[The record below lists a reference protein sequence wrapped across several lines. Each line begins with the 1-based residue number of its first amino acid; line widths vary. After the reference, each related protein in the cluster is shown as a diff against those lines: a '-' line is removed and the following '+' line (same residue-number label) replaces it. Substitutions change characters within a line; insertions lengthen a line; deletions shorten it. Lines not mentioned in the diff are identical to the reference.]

1 MFLTFDTPLNFCDI
15 CDEDKIWFT
24 VFAAPCGH
32 RFCTDCLTTLFGLCT
47 TDEEVYPPRCCTQ
60 TIPLDRVNG
69 GLSRELVETFRAKS
83 IEWETKDRTYCYN
96 TKCAKF
102 IPPKAITL
110 LWNSCWK
117 SPNVNIGSAVTH
129 ALDWSYL
136 LTAAITYLVLAVRN
150 SATFADLAGC
160 LDLAN
165 VVCGMS
171 TIWQEDRDP
180 PTCHQIAAADSSRF
194 DIQSW
199 IMSVRFHRCWRER
212 LVSVSKKADETLSGC
227 VKAMSDNLPIPSSN
241 TFPHAGHFLYRNRN
255 LLRINQLQIIPVT
268 VKLILRIHLKN
279 TECST
284 DQQEQW

>member
-32 RFCTDCLTTLFGLCT
+32 RFCSDCLTTLFGLCT

-83 IEWETKDRTYCYN
+83 IEWETKDRT
-96 TKCAKF
+96 
-102 IPPKAITL
+102 
-110 LWNSCWK
+110 
-117 SPNVNIGSAVTH
+117 AVTH

-136 LTAAITYLVLAVRN
+136 LTAATIYLVLAAPN
-150 SATFADLAGC
+150 SATFAVLAGC

-165 VVCGMS
+165 VV
-171 TIWQEDRDP
+171 
-180 PTCHQIAAADSSRF
+180 
-194 DIQSW
+194 
-199 IMSVRFHRCWRER
+199 
-212 LVSVSKKADETLSGC
+212 
-227 VKAMSDNLPIPSSN
+227 MSDNLPIPSSN
-241 TFPHAGHFLYRNRN
+241 TFPHVGHFLYRNRY

-268 VKLILRIHLKN
+268 VKLVLRIHLEN
-279 TECST
+279 T
-284 DQQEQW
+284 